1 MYDFLFNTYYFTVFG
16 VIIILLIVGAMVTA
30 AYWRLRNHW
39 QQDMDSLQKE
49 LEIERRNKFKAH
61 LPLAT
66 IHDLPT
72 ILRTIAEKS
81 ETTLKEL
88 DPEQVHIR
96 ERQRKIINLAYS
108 QAQRAANLKRLLKHG
123 QEPSNPMLLRIQEII
138 LSVRSDLF
146 NFAEI
151 NDIKFDS
158 DLIDLEP
165 VLLDHDFT
173 AFALTEVIHNA
184 IKYSN
189 QGGVIEIQLW
199 LSEDE
204 KGKPGNGK
212 LIWIT
217 LKDTGIGILKE
228 DQDKIFDL
236 GNSLGLY
243 LARELCRLQ
252 GGDLILVRSE
262 VNQGSIFRIMLPYVS
277 P

>member
-1 MYDFLFNTYYFTVFG
+1 MYNILFNTYYFTVFG
-16 VIIILLIVGAMVTA
+16 VIIIMLLVA
-30 AYWRLRNHW
+30 ATVFAACWKLRSNW
-39 QQDMDSLQKE
+39 QQKVDNLQKE
-49 LEIERRNKFKAH
+49 LDIERRNKFETNF
-61 LPLAT
+61 PLWA

-81 ETTLKEL
+81 KKTLNEL

-96 ERQRKIINLAYS
+96 ERQRKIINMAYS
-108 QAQRAANLKRLLKHG
+108 QEQRVTNIKNFLKYGQKASDPMMLK
-123 QEPSNPMLLRIQEII
+123 IQNIV
-138 LSVRSDLF
+138 LSVINELF
-146 NFAEI
+146 YFAENNGI
-151 NDIKFDS
+151 QFDT

-165 VLLDHDFT
+165 VLLNHDFT
-173 AFALTEVIHNA
+173 AFALMVLFHNA

-189 QGGVIEIQLW
+189 QGGVVRIQLR

-204 KGKPGNGK
+204 KNNPGNGK
-212 LIWIT
+212 FIWIT
-217 LKDTGIGILKE
+217 VDDNGEGIPKKK
-228 DQDKIFDL
+228 QPKIFDL